1 MKIYLILI
9 FIIILSSCGTKKV
22 TYDII
27 KDVLDKD
34 SVIVVSTSMIS
45 LDSSTELPLQ
55 LRNGISPPPAPLV
68 STPLTPTAPTPYN
81 KPKPI
86 QIGSV
91 KNVIVNIEQRSDNL
105 EGLIGY
111 TVPNDM
117 IVGNKYT
124 IKVRISRENNITKL
138 VVGDRNIPISSDDNT
153 TVNIESITIS
163 PVMSAYLFTNKD
175 NFKVDILSTE
185 YQNIGSK
192 GTTEWG
198 WDVVPLKAGDNILK
212 LTVKIRV
219 TENGETNYRDIIVFD
234 KTLDIKTNIKFS
246 ILEWVKTN
254 WQWFMVIILIPL
266 VKWLYELYKGRNNN
280 KL

>member
-1 MKIYLILI
+1 
-9 FIIILSSCGTKKV
+9 
-22 TYDII
+22 
-27 KDVLDKD
+27 
-34 SVIVVSTSMIS
+34 
-45 LDSSTELPLQ
+45 
-55 LRNGISPPPAPLV
+55 
-68 STPLTPTAPTPYN
+68 
-81 KPKPI
+81 
-86 QIGSV
+86 
-91 KNVIVNIEQRSDNL
+91 
-105 EGLIGY
+105 
-111 TVPNDM
+111 M

-138 VVGDRNIPISSDDNT
+138 VGDRNIPISSDDNT

-175 NFKVDILSTE
+175 NFKVDIPSTE

-198 WDVVPLKAGDNILK
+198 WMSSLKLVIIYLN

-246 ILEWVKTN
+246 ILV
-254 WQWFMVIILIPL
+254 
-266 VKWLYELYKGRNNN
+266 WLKQIGNGLW
-280 KL
+280 L

>member
-34 SVIVVSTSMIS
+34 SVIVVTSMTS
-45 LDSSTELPLQ
+45 LDSITELPLQ
-55 LRNGISPPPAPLV
+55 LRNGISPTPARLV
-68 STPLTPTAPTPYN
+68 STPFISTPTDTPYN

-138 VVGDRNIPISSDDNT
+138 VVGDRNIPISSDDT
-153 TVNIESITIS
+153 TVNIEYNYITCYVCLSI
-163 PVMSAYLFTNKD
+163 
-175 NFKVDILSTE
+175 
-185 YQNIGSK
+185 
-192 GTTEWG
+192 
-198 WDVVPLKAGDNILK
+198 
-212 LTVKIRV
+212 
-219 TENGETNYRDIIVFD
+219 
-234 KTLDIKTNIKFS
+234 
-246 ILEWVKTN
+246 
-254 WQWFMVIILIPL
+254 
-266 VKWLYELYKGRNNN
+266 YKQG
-280 KL
+280 

>member
-1 MKIYLILI
+1 
-9 FIIILSSCGTKKV
+9 
-22 TYDII
+22 
-27 KDVLDKD
+27 
-34 SVIVVSTSMIS
+34 
-45 LDSSTELPLQ
+45 
-55 LRNGISPPPAPLV
+55 
-68 STPLTPTAPTPYN
+68 
-81 KPKPI
+81 
-86 QIGSV
+86 
-91 KNVIVNIEQRSDNL
+91 
-105 EGLIGY
+105 
-111 TVPNDM
+111 M

-138 VVGDRNIPISSDDNT
+138 VVDRNIPISSDDNT

-163 PVMSAYLFTNKD
+163 PVMSYLFTNKD

-192 GTTEWG
+192 TTEWG

-246 ILEWVKTN
+246 ILVWVKTN

-280 KL
+280 NNNKL

>member
-1 MKIYLILI
+1 VEL
-9 FIIILSSCGTKKV
+9 KKV

-34 SVIVVSTSMIS
+34 SVIGTSMTS
-45 LDSSTELPLQ
+45 LDSLLSCHFNFVTNITYTCPFSINSFYIYTD
-55 LRNGISPPPAPLV
+55 RYS
-68 STPLTPTAPTPYN
+68 YN

-105 EGLIGY
+105 EGLID

-153 TVNIESITIS
+153 TVNIESIT
-163 PVMSAYLFTNKD
+163 YHLLCL
-175 NFKVDILSTE
+175 LS
-185 YQNIGSK
+185 I
-192 GTTEWG
+192 
-198 WDVVPLKAGDNILK
+198 
-212 LTVKIRV
+212 
-219 TENGETNYRDIIVFD
+219 
-234 KTLDIKTNIKFS
+234 
-246 ILEWVKTN
+246 
-254 WQWFMVIILIPL
+254 
-266 VKWLYELYKGRNNN
+266 YKQG
-280 KL
+280 

>member
-1 MKIYLILI
+1 
-9 FIIILSSCGTKKV
+9 LSK
-22 TYDII
+22 
-27 KDVLDKD
+27 
-34 SVIVVSTSMIS
+34 
-45 LDSSTELPLQ
+45 
-55 LRNGISPPPAPLV
+55 R
-68 STPLTPTAPTPYN
+68 
-81 KPKPI
+81 
-86 QIGSV
+86 
-91 KNVIVNIEQRSDNL
+91 NL

-175 NFKVDILSTE
+175 NFKVDIPSTE
-185 YQNIGSK
+185 YQNIVK
-192 GTTEWG
+192 VPLEG

-234 KTLDIKTNIKFS
+234 KTLQRL
-246 ILEWVKTN
+246 ILN
-254 WQWFMVIILIPL
+254 L
-266 VKWLYELYKGRNNN
+266 VY
-280 KL
+280 

>member
-1 MKIYLILI
+1 M
-9 FIIILSSCGTKKV
+9 T
-22 TYDII
+22 
-27 KDVLDKD
+27 
-34 SVIVVSTSMIS
+34 S
-45 LDSSTELPLQ
+45 LDSITELPLQ
-55 LRNGISPPPAPLV
+55 LRNGITYTCPFSIN
-68 STPLTPTAPTPYN
+68 SFYIYTDRYSYN

-117 IVGNKYT
+117 IGNKYT

-192 GTTEWG
+192 GTEWG

-212 LTVKIRV
+212 LTVKS
-219 TENGETNYRDIIVFD
+219 Y
-234 KTLDIKTNIKFS
+234 
-246 ILEWVKTN
+246 
-254 WQWFMVIILIPL
+254 
-266 VKWLYELYKGRNNN
+266 
-280 KL
+280 